1 MSTYS
6 YIYNPKSWLLH
17 FYKCGL
23 LHFKFQMSTYS
34 YILTLKCQVT
44 FTDQIPNINFYTSN
58 RKCQLPFTFQV
69 PKVGFYISTP
79 KCQMSNVDLKQMS
92 TSFYFPSSK
101 CWLWLPISSQIGLIH
116 CHATSQSIL
125 IGNNLTRVNK
135 SPIQNIQQK
144 LFSFFLN

>member
-23 LHFKFQMSTYS
+23 LHFKFLMSTYS

-44 FTDQIPNINFYTSN
+44 FTVQIPNINFYTSN
-58 RKCQLPFTFQV
+58 RKCR
-69 PKVGFYISTP
+69 
-79 KCQMSNVDLKQMS
+79 
-92 TSFYFPSSK
+92 
-101 CWLWLPISSQIGLIH
+101 LPISSQIGLIH

-135 SPIQNIQQK
+135 SPFK
-144 LFSFFLN
+144 TFSKNFFPSFLTKTQDYLSKRKIKIRLCCHREP